1 MGTVEGGMICTTTT
15 ASGDVDVGISNIQS
29 FRRCNDIW
37 EFKTLIDTYN
47 QWFVVCSG
55 RGSGGC

>member
-1 MGTVEGGMICTTTT
+1 MGTVEGGMIRTTTTTT
-15 ASGDVDVGISNIQS
+15 AGGGVGISNIQI

-55 RGSGGC
+55 RGGC